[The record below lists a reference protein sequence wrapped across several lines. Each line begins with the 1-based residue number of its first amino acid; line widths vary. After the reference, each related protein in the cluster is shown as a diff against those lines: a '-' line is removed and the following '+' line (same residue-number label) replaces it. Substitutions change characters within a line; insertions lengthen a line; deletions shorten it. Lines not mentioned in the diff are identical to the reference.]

1 MCELNQH
8 DYAWIYKSSANISI
22 EQFARKQSRSQI
34 MKSCTLVLT
43 FLKSDVRSYQGAK
56 REGPEM
62 FVSEF
67 QHPV

>member
-1 MCELNQH
+1 
-8 DYAWIYKSSANISI
+8 
-22 EQFARKQSRSQI
+22 

>member
-1 MCELNQH
+1 
-8 DYAWIYKSSANISI
+8 
-22 EQFARKQSRSQI
+22 

-67 QHPV
+67 QHPVQGGGLPQDLIQLSEDVGGSSLSKDKGSE